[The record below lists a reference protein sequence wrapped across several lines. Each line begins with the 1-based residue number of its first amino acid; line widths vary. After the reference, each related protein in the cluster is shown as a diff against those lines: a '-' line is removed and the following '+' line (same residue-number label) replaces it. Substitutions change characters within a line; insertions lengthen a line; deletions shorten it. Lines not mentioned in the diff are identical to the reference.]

1 MKNLERNPW
10 EDILLEDYENHMKLE
25 NIRQLQTLNG
35 IINEQLYRY
44 AVSEIAILGIAG
56 GNGLEHVDPAKIK
69 TVYGIDINQDY
80 LDACKKRFP
89 GLSST
94 LVTKKMD
101 LSDDG
106 VVLPDVDL
114 VIADLTIEY
123 IGISHFI
130 NGLKK
135 THPAFVSCVIQQ
147 NFDGGFVSESP
158 YAELLSDLSDIH
170 QDIDETDLS
179 ESMKGSGYELVFR
192 EDIPLPNS
200 KSFICL
206 DFKYSRVGI

>member
-1 MKNLERNPW
+1 MKNLKTNPW

-44 AVSEIAILGIAG
+44 AVSEVAILGIAG
-56 GNGLEHVDPAKIK
+56 GNGLEHIDPARIK
-69 TVYGIDINQDY
+69 TVYGIDINQQY
-80 LDACKKRFP
+80 LDTCKKRFP
-89 GLSST
+89 ELDDT

-123 IGISHFI
+123 IGITHFI
-130 NGLKK
+130 AGLKK
-135 THPAFVSCVIQQ
+135 THPAYVSCVIQQ
-147 NFDGGFVSESP
+147 NMGGGFVSESP
-158 YAELLSDLSDIH
+158 YAEVLSSLSDIH
-170 QDIDETDLS
+170 EDIDETDLT
-179 ESMKGSGYELVFR
+179 ESMKDCGYELIFR
-192 EDIPLPNS
+192 EEIPLPNS

-206 DFKYSRVGI
+206 DFKYRSGGI